1 MDSIDKILGRAS
13 GPCCPTATLGIS
25 RHHSASPHHLL
36 SSQGDTRC
44 PSPWQSDTQ
53 PPLTSCKVGMKLD
66 LIRTDTSD
74 TAICPIS
81 CIISHIFLNLRTG
94 YGSFGYWYLSH
105 IYIINPIL
113 SLRIRIQS
121 EIKCLNFD
129 TDYPYCI
136 LTLFGQTYIRNYP
149 FSFHPHRRDTQY
161 SPASLVVPQWHLV
174 SLVIPQ

>member
-1 MDSIDKILGRAS
+1 MLSHGD
-13 GPCCPTATLGIS
+13 T
-25 RHHSASPHHLL
+25 RHHSTSLSIPHYLLSSHGDTKHPHRSRWIPSIRFSVERPAVLSHCDTRHLSTSLSIPHHLL

-94 YGSFGYWYLSH
+94 YGSFGY
-105 IYIINPIL
+105 
-113 SLRIRIQS
+113 
-121 EIKCLNFD
+121 
-129 TDYPYCI
+129 
-136 LTLFGQTYIRNYP
+136 
-149 FSFHPHRRDTQY
+149 
-161 SPASLVVPQWHLV
+161 
-174 SLVIPQ
+174 